1 MVAPEIY
8 MHRALEL
15 ARNGAGKVSPNPM
28 VGCVIVHNGT
38 IIGEGW
44 HQQFGGPHA
53 EPNAIAA
60 VNNQELLKDATL
72 YVTLEPCAHFGKTP
86 PCAHLIIEKQ
96 IPRVVVCNLDPNPLV
111 AGKGIKLLK
120 DAGIEV
126 KTGILA
132 QEGAFLNRRFF
143 TYINHKRPFI
153 ILKWAETADGF
164 VARENCDSKWISNAL
179 SRKLVHKWRTEEDA
193 ILVGKNTALYDN
205 PQLTSRDWEGK
216 NPIRIVIDKNLDLPQ
231 HLYLFDKSV
240 KTICFNT
247 FKSSQGSLLDY
258 QKVDFNILGQEV
270 VNCLF
275 QQHIQS
281 VIIEG
286 GSATLQYFIDANLW
300 DEARVFVAPVNFEQG
315 IKAPKIKGTLVSE
328 TTIAT
333 DTLRNYTNH
342 HS

>member
-164 VARENCDSKWISNAL
+164 VARENYDSKWISNAL

-216 NPIRIVIDKNLDLPQ
+216 NPI
-231 HLYLFDKSV
+231 SV
-240 KTICFNT
+240 KSKTS
-247 FKSSQGSLLDY
+247 KLPL
-258 QKVDFNILGQEV
+258 
-270 VNCLF
+270 
-275 QQHIQS
+275 
-281 VIIEG
+281 
-286 GSATLQYFIDANLW
+286 
-300 DEARVFVAPVNFEQG
+300 
-315 IKAPKIKGTLVSE
+315 
-328 TTIAT
+328 
-333 DTLRNYTNH
+333 
-342 HS
+342 